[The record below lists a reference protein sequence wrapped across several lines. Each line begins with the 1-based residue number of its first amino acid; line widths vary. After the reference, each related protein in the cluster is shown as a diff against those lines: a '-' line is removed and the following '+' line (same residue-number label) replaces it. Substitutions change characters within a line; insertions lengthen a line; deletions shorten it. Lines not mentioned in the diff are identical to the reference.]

1 MDELARY
8 NKERW
13 EALAQAGV
21 LYSRPFLELN
31 EQTAREVVD
40 PYGVMGDVA
49 GKDVLCLA
57 GGGGQQSA
65 AFALLG
71 ANVTVFDLSETML
84 ARDRETAA
92 HYNLPIRLEQGD
104 MRDLARF
111 AGDSFD
117 VVWHAWSISFV
128 PDPQRVFAEVARV
141 LRPGG
146 LYRLECAN
154 PLLVGDVDVSWNG
167 EGYVLKRPY
176 GDGEILLDDPDW
188 TFEDEAGN
196 PRRVTGPREFC
207 HTLNTLVSG
216 LVQNGFVIL
225 GLWEGPAGGDVTA
238 EPGSWEHFIAIA
250 PPWLTFW
257 AAYRPEVFGGNGNS
271 RD

>member
-21 LYSRPFLELN
+21 TFSRPFLTLD
-31 EQTAREVVD
+31 EQTARDVVD
-40 PYGVMGDVA
+40 PHGIMGDVR
-49 GKDVLCLA
+49 GKNVLCLA
-57 GGGGQQSA
+57 GGGGQQTI

-84 ARDRETAA
+84 QRDRETAA
-92 HYNLPIRLEQGD
+92 HYNLTIRIEQGD
-104 MRDLARF
+104 MRDLSRF
-111 AGDSFD
+111 DDNSFD
-117 VVWHAWSISFV
+117 IVWHAWSLSFV
-128 PDPQRVFAEVARV
+128 PDVRQVFAGVARV

-154 PLLVGDVDVSWNG
+154 PFIVADMDESWNG
-167 EGYVLKRPY
+167 IGYVLSRPY
-176 GDGEILLDDPDW
+176 LDGELIVEDPDW
-188 TFEDEAGN
+188 TFEDEAGV
-196 PRRVTGPREFC
+196 PQRVQGPREFR
-207 HTLNTLVSG
+207 HTFSTLING
-216 LVQNGFVIL
+216 LVAQGFVLL
-225 GLWEGPAGGDVTA
+225 GAWEGPPGGDLNA

-257 AAYRPEVFGGNGNS
+257 AAFRPDVFA
-271 RD
+271 R